1 MDPFNKAGDVWQYVG
16 AAAAAIAGFF
26 GWRRV
31 QAKRNGRAGLSVDVD
46 GESIDFA
53 EFVRGVRGMEKRL
66 RHIEREREAETTDL
80 GEIKAELS
88 DVKTDTSE
96 VRAELAAVSGRV
108 NTLLEKVSGIL
119 TTLKLLGSRT

>member
-1 MDPFNKAGDVWQYVG
+1 
-16 AAAAAIAGFF
+16 
-26 GWRRV
+26 
-31 QAKRNGRAGLSVDVD
+31 
-46 GESIDFA
+46 
-53 EFVRGVRGMEKRL
+53 MEKRL